1 MPYQKYLAFGGVA
14 GTFAPFQLFAGEA
27 PIITDSAP
35 LAATET
41 DGVNIYDVLAL
52 NEDGT
57 VRRLVAADVPGTNP
71 EDPPTATAD
80 SPFRLVVAAQ
90 GGQVGDN
97 IPYYEAGT
105 FNHEALNWPEALDTY
120 VKRKMFCQGTAIR
133 PRHLI

>member
-1 MPYQKYLAFGGVA
+1 MPYAKYLAA
-14 GTFAPFQLFAGEA
+14 GAVVGEFKPTQLFAGEA

-35 LAATET
+35 LDPSET

-52 NEDGT
+52 TNDGT
-57 VRRLVAADVPGTNP
+57 VRRLIAADVPASDP
-71 EDPPTATAD
+71 QDPPTATAD

-90 GGQVGDN
+90 GGQAGDN

-105 FNHEALNWPEALDTY
+105 FNHEALNWPEELDTY
-120 VKRKMFCQGTAIR
+120 QKRKLFCQGTAIR